1 MCHRAQYRAL
11 LLLQLAALATTQSC
25 EYSIESSSQ
34 YVQCRSIKQIVPYAC
49 SSSGGSNSK
58 YQIHI
63 IETDLNKIKDY
74 DSEHPPE
81 VNVHVKPYSNKLNI
95 TRPIVLVFHS
105 FKLVKWRVSSEMLPS
120 YGTYIIK
127 TSYPLTIDPM
137 SPLSKAQVDIIKTLP
152 KDSQKVLRTIEA
164 LLDQPVSSFSGFHE
178 GLHVQW
184 LIGQIDEQSIPSVCQ
199 INAISLTK
207 HIQVYKEIPK
217 PTTGCYVPPSY
228 GYTTH
233 IIELD
238 RSHES
243 EFPYASNLAELTIKT
258 KSSMDSG
265 YFGGNIMIVLKSR
278 RKITW
283 TVNADSM
290 IGNIMIVTNGMADT
304 PRQSNVMI
312 RKISSFPDYGPD
324 DFIEFITKEYG
335 MVASYTKTDSANSII
350 FTAPES
356 SNNNTATETPL
367 PIQPPS
373 IEEVVAAIDVHK
385 TVKCLENSI
394 SITWPS
400 SSLDSIGVVDVT
412 FSDYTCS
419 GTAIGRDTAL
429 ISRYT
434 QCGFTKAASYL
445 SVIHSNDV
453 MIYLADGRQSQITV
467 QCQIY
472 DYIQLDKASLYDVY
486 NLAIY
491 NDQSFNTKAEETLVR
506 EQGYVFFE
514 ANLVN
519 ISDPNM
525 SAVLE
530 ECFIS
535 PTKANS
541 VDRHTLISQTCPM
554 DDSIEFIN
562 NNFLGI
568 REDKSQKIK
577 FRMTKYFTNYTN
589 YFLHCKVMMCSR
601 DTTPNIPTC
610 SRLQQDC
617 RKVTRGDNSGAAV
630 DIKQQE
636 FILAGPIYI
645 STVQTND
652 GVVITSNST
661 DTPLCN
667 DRAQP
672 RFIGTPLLIGI
683 ALGSFALGI
692 LLTVLVVHC
701 VTHSKQVKQQQ
712 STDLYRFENRSMNNV
727 YEPLKVYDVFPQ
739 GHPLNRTNSQPVPP
753 QPVPPYPPATSLA

>member
-1 MCHRAQYRAL
+1 MCWRVGAFL
-11 LLLQLAALATTQSC
+11 LLELAALVYAQTC
-25 EYSIESSSQ
+25 KYSVDTSSQ
-34 YVQCRSIKQIVPYAC
+34 YVKCLSIKQIVPYAC
-49 SSSGGSNSK
+49 SSNGGSNSK

-63 IETDLNKIKDY
+63 IETDLSKMKKY
-74 DSEHPPE
+74 DSTDPPE
-81 VNVHVKPYSNKLNI
+81 VKVHVKPYNNKLNI

-105 FKLVKWRVSSEMLPS
+105 FKQVRWRVSSEMLPS

-137 SPLSKAQVDIIKTLP
+137 SPLAKAQLDILNTLP

-164 LLDQPVSSFSGFHE
+164 LMGQPVSSFSGFHE

-184 LIGQIDEQSIPSVCQ
+184 LIGSIDEQSIPSVCQ
-199 INAISLTK
+199 IKAISLTK

-217 PTTGCYVPPSY
+217 PTSGCSVPPSY

-258 KSSMDSG
+258 KTNLDSG

-304 PRQSNVMI
+304 PRQSNVVI
-312 RKISSFPDYGPD
+312 RKISAFPDYGPD

-335 MVASYTKTDSANSII
+335 MVASYTRTDSANSII

-356 SNNNTATETPL
+356 TINHTATETPM

-373 IEEVVAAIDVHK
+373 IQEVVAAIDVQK
-385 TVKCLENSI
+385 TVQCLESSI
-394 SITWPS
+394 SITWPT
-400 SSLDSIGVVDVT
+400 SSLESLGVVDLT
-412 FSDYTCS
+412 FQDYTCS
-419 GTAIGRDTAL
+419 STGIGRDTAL

-434 QCGFTKAASYL
+434 RCGFSKKTSYL
-445 SVIHSNDV
+445 SVVYSNDLL
-453 MIYLADGRQSQITV
+453 IFLADGRQSRITV

-472 DYIQLDKASLYDVY
+472 DTASLDKASLYDVY
-486 NLAIY
+486 DLAIY
-491 NDQSFNTKAEETLVR
+491 NDQSFNTKAEQPLVR

-525 SAVLE
+525 GAILE
-530 ECFIS
+530 QCFIS
-535 PTKANS
+535 PSRENS
-541 VDRHTLISQTCPM
+541 VDRHTLISHTCPI
-554 DDSIEFIN
+554 DSSIEFIN

-568 REDKSQKIK
+568 RDDMSQKIK
-577 FRMTKYFTNYTN
+577 FRMTKYFTNYTD

-601 DTTPNIPTC
+601 ETTPNIPTC
-610 SRLQQDC
+610 GRLQQDC
-617 RKVTRGDNSGAAV
+617 RNVPRDGSSSV
-630 DIKQQE
+630 DTIKQHE

-645 STVQTND
+645 SSNDNGVAITNSSTEAPHCDDNMTVK
-652 GVVITSNST
+652 
-661 DTPLCN
+661 
-667 DRAQP
+667 AQSL
-672 RFIGTPLLIGI
+672 IGTPLLIGV

-701 VTHSKQVKQQQ
+701 VTHSKKCKQQQ
-712 STDLYRFENRSMNNV
+712 STDLYRFENRSINNV

-739 GHPLNRTNSQPVPP
+739 GHPLNRTSNNSPP
-753 QPVPPYPPATSLA
+753 EQGV